1 MIGLR
6 RLLVLLFSGAP
17 GGVPAAELPGGELIT
32 GIMHPAGATG
42 SQIPPVVDWTLRF
55 TLEEWRGADG
65 TIHTTP
71 LSVTRTTSHG
81 ETQALMDRLN
91 SRRVIS
97 VRVRFTG
104 ENTAELLDVV
114 DTRLAA
120 DDPLLLRA
128 ELLSRPVTHEDERFG
143 TLVLDRSVGWWEG
156 KAAWGAD
163 TIVVQMEAENEVE
176 LAASLRTA
184 RALWDDQAAWAE
196 RIRAFA
202 VQSLLPRKNESWLDE
217 GEAEM
222 TPAGFRAGLR
232 LESVTVDAEGGFT
245 FWYDG
250 GDLFWGH
257 SIEITGSLRD
267 GPTRAD
273 IPG

>member
-1 MIGLR
+1 MPMIGLR

-17 GGVPAAELPGGELIT
+17 DGVPAAELIT

-42 SQIPPVVDWTLRF
+42 SQTPPGVDWTLRF

-71 LSVTRTTSHG
+71 LSVTRTTTHG

-143 TLVLDRSVGWWEG
+143 TLVLDRSAGWWEG

-176 LAASLRTA
+176 LRPHCERLGRCGTIRWRGPRGSGRSRYSRSCLGRT
-184 RALWDDQAAWAE
+184 
-196 RIRAFA
+196 
-202 VQSLLPRKNESWLDE
+202 
-217 GEAEM
+217 
-222 TPAGFRAGLR
+222 RAGSMKVR
-232 LESVTVDAEGGFT
+232 
-245 FWYDG
+245 
-250 GDLFWGH
+250 
-257 SIEITGSLRD
+257 RK
-267 GPTRAD
+267 
-273 IPG
+273 

>member
-1 MIGLR
+1 MR

-17 GGVPAAELPGGELIT
+17 AGVPAAEPPGGELIT
-32 GIMHPAGATG
+32 GIMHPAGAAG
-42 SQIPPVVDWTLRF
+42 SQTPPGADWTLRF
-55 TLEEWRGADG
+55 TLEEWRRADG

-71 LSVTRTTSHG
+71 LSVTRTTTHN

-91 SRRVIS
+91 SRRVVS

-128 ELLSRPVTHEDERFG
+128 ELLSTPVTHEDERFG
-143 TLVLDRSVGWWEG
+143 TLVLDRSAGWWEG
-156 KAAWGAD
+156 TAAWGAD

-217 GEAEM
+217 GEAKM

-257 SIEITGSLRD
+257 SIEITGTLRD

-273 IPG
+273 LPG